1 MGSRPRSIPGF
12 LSSLNTEEK
21 YLLGSAGC
29 FMRLA
34 EAMSN

>member
-1 MGSRPRSIPGF
+1 MGSRPHLIPGF
-12 LSSLNTEEK
+12 LSSQNTEEK
-21 YLLGSAGC
+21 YLLGSAVC

>member
-12 LSSLNTEEK
+12 LSSQNTEEK
-21 YLLGSAGC
+21 YLLDSAVC
-29 FMRLA
+29 FMSLD